1 MCYMSI
7 SRDLLC
13 GMCCRVREKRA
24 RRKQWLAA
32 ERKRIVNARQA
43 LRADSYRIILLHI
56 KLM

>member
-1 MCYMSI
+1 MSI